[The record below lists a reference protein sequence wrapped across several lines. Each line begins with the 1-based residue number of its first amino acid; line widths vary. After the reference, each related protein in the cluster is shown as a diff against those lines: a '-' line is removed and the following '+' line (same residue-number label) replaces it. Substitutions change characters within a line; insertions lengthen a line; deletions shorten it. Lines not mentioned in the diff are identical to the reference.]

1 VTIIV
6 ILIVTIT
13 VILIVTITVI
23 LIVTITSTFQKE
35 KSEKMETKLPFIDLW
50 IKSMLVG
57 REGDG
62 YPVFQED
69 FLRQVSID

>member
-1 VTIIV
+1 
-6 ILIVTIT
+6 
-13 VILIVTITVI
+13 VTITVI

-35 KSEKMETKLPFIDLW
+35 KSEKIETKSPFIDLW

-69 FLRQVSID
+69 FLRQVRVKGSG

>member
-1 VTIIV
+1 M
-6 ILIVTIT
+6 
-13 VILIVTITVI
+13 
-23 LIVTITSTFQKE
+23 E
-35 KSEKMETKLPFIDLW
+35 KSEKIETKSPFIDLW

-69 FLRQVSID
+69 FLRQVSIRSSSIHSLIHTGCLDPFKFNAVIEAPRGVKGV